1 MSSIN
6 TGSSKN
12 AKPALKQRLNL
23 MLLLLLPALASTLNG
38 QADRPLKREFRGVWV
53 ATVLNL
59 DYPKSPS
66 TWPTAHQEEWRNL
79 LDKLKAT
86 GFNAV
91 VAQVRPAADAFYP
104 SAYAPWSAYLTGK
117 QGLPPSP
124 EYDVLKFM
132 IDEAHKRG
140 MDFHAWLN
148 PYRVSMNLDTAQLS
162 PNQVFYQHRDWV
174 VPYSNRYYLNPGLPQ
189 VRQHLS
195 AVVAEIASRYDI
207 DGIHF
212 DDYFY
217 PYPVAG
223 APFPD
228 SLTFEQYG
236 KVQFDTITDWRR
248 YNVNRLIEMVD
259 STLKQH
265 APHAAFGV
273 SPFGVWR
280 NQAED
285 PRGSATQASIG
296 AYDAL
301 YADALHWAEEG
312 WIDYLVP
319 QLYWHIGF
327 EVADHAELQR
337 WWSRHKGKAKL
348 YIGYAAYK
356 VGRDKMEQWLLPD
369 ELPRQIQ
376 LGRSNPDIDGGIFFR
391 AASTLY
397 GDLGVRDSLQA
408 AFATPALLPE
418 HQSEAGQRPA
428 APRLRKARTRRDGI
442 LLKWKFGKGDC
453 KSRPHYYVVY
463 RFKDSQPADLDRPEH
478 ILHFTHFGTG
488 KRRHKFLDTTAAP
501 GQTYIYRITG
511 ISRTHQEGPPS
522 KKAEVRR

>member
-1 MSSIN
+1 MLSIN

-12 AKPALKQRLNL
+12 ARPV
-23 MLLLLLPALASTLNG
+23 LLLRSSLFILMTALWSATTLQG
-38 QADRPLKREFRGVWV
+38 QEAAPLKREFRGVWV

-59 DYPKSPS
+59 DYPKSPT
-66 TWPTAHQEEWRNL
+66 TWPTAQKEGWRNL

-104 SAYAPWSAYLTGK
+104 STHAPWSAYLTGK
-117 QGLPPSP
+117 QGLPPKP
-124 EYDVLKFM
+124 AYDVLEFM
-132 IDEAHKRG
+132 IEEAHKRG

-148 PYRVSMNLDTAQLS
+148 PYRVSMDLDTTKLS
-162 PNQVFYQHRDWV
+162 AGHVFYQHRDWI
-174 VPYSNRYYLNPGLPQ
+174 VPYGNRYYLNPGLPP
-189 VRQHLS
+189 VREHLS
-195 AVVAEIASRYDI
+195 GVIAELASQYDI

-228 SLTFEQYG
+228 SLTFAQYG
-236 KVQFDTITDWRR
+236 ATQFDTITDWRR
-248 YNVNRLIEMVD
+248 DNVNRLIGMVD
-259 STLKQH
+259 STLEQH
-265 APHAAFGV
+265 APYAEFGV

-280 NQAED
+280 NQSED
-285 PRGSATQASIG
+285 PKGSATQASIG

-327 EVADHAELQR
+327 EIADHAELQR

-348 YIGYAAYK
+348 YIGHAAYK

-369 ELPRQIQ
+369 ELPRQLQ
-376 LGRSNPDIDGGIFFR
+376 MGRSNPDIDGGIFFR

-397 GDLGVRDSLQA
+397 GGLGVRDSLQA
-408 AFATPALLPE
+408 AFSTPALLPA
-418 HQSEAGQRPA
+418 HTYNGLRIPA
-428 APRLRKARTRRDGI
+428 PPRMKRAKARRQGT
-442 LLKWKFGKGDC
+442 LLKWKFGKGDR
-453 KSRPHYYVVY
+453 KHRPHYYVVY
-463 RFKDSQPADLDRPEH
+463 RFEGKQAGSTDQPEA
-478 ILHFTHFGTG
+478 IVHFTEFGAG
-488 KRRHKFLDTTAAP
+488 RRQYKFTDTTTKPGRFYTYLIVGLNRAHREGAP
-501 GQTYIYRITG
+501 GQAATV
-511 ISRTHQEGPPS
+511 QF
-522 KKAEVRR
+522 

>member
-6 TGSSKN
+6 TGSLKN
-12 AKPALKQRLNL
+12 AKRMLRLL
-23 MLLLLLPALASTLNG
+23 PSLLLLLSALLPATMLQG
-38 QADRPLKREFRGVWV
+38 QSLKREFRGVWV

-59 DYPKSPS
+59 DYPKSPT
-66 TWPTAHQEEWRNL
+66 TWPTAQKENWRNL

-104 SAYAPWSAYLTGK
+104 SAHAPWSAYLTGQ
-117 QGLPPSP
+117 QGVPPKP
-124 EYDVLKFM
+124 VYDVLEFM
-132 IDEAHKRG
+132 IEETHKRG

-148 PYRVSMNLDTAQLS
+148 PYRVTMNLDTTQLS
-162 PNQVFYQHRDWV
+162 SDQVFHQHRDWV
-174 VPYSNRYYLNPGLPQ
+174 LPYGNRYYLNPGLPQ
-189 VRQHLS
+189 VREHLS
-195 AVVAEIASRYDI
+195 TVVAELAGRYDI
-207 DGIHF
+207 DGVHF

-236 KVQFDTITDWRR
+236 IMQFDTITDWRR
-248 YNVNRLIEMVD
+248 HNVNRLIEMVD
-259 STLKQH
+259 STLEQH
-265 APHAAFGV
+265 APHAEFGV

-280 NQAED
+280 NQSED
-285 PRGSATQASIG
+285 PEGSATQASIG

-301 YADALHWAEEG
+301 YADAVHWAEEG

-327 EVADHAELQR
+327 EVADHEELQR

-356 VGRDKMEQWLLPD
+356 VGRDRMEQWLLPD

-376 LGRSNPDIDGGIFFR
+376 LGRDNANIDGGIFFR

-397 GDLGVRDSLQA
+397 GRLGVRDSLQA
-408 AFATPALLPE
+408 AFSTPALLPE
-418 HQSEAGQRPA
+418 HTYKEFNVPA
-428 APRLRKARTRRDGI
+428 APRIRKAKAHRQGA
-442 LLKWKFGKGDC
+442 LLKWKLGKGDR
-453 KSRPHYYVVY
+453 KNRPHYYAVY
-463 RFKDSQPADLDRPEH
+463 RFEGRKAGNSKNAGAIIHLTSFGEH
-478 ILHFTHFGTG
+478 
-488 KRRHKFLDTTAAP
+488 KRRFKFTDTSAEP
-501 GQTYIYRITG
+501 GKTYTYILTG
-511 ISRTHQEGPPS
+511 INRTHREGTAS
-522 KKAEVRR
+522 EAVTVQF